1 MRWQRVIGRIT
12 VLCVSYSMMLVA
24 HAQFD
29 GPKLEDG
36 SIRRQHYVVLTAENT
51 ALQKFLMNKQSD
63 DSDHVAHL
71 LVDGQALMAGEAL
84 NLQAIDWAELKTDLQ
99 SIYERKLIQQI
110 KSPPKRSLMIKTYFT
125 DNFGDKLGR
134 NSDFINWTLGGF
146 AKQAVQFEIVNLSAT
161 FSGGGEGL
169 WEKFDRIASDHK
181 TLVDEKVDENPKEN
195 EHVKVFPVRT
205 FLSRFLANNADCV
218 VVIKPKFSE
227 DFNEELPRA
236 VRTSMSVFSRQL
248 QFDKKQKVFFSFTFS
263 QGGEK
268 VRDWFIEQG
277 ARELQLALGFQSWV
291 VGIGY

>member
-1 MRWQRVIGRIT
+1 MSWHCVIGQVIG
-12 VLCVSYSMMLVA
+12 LCLSYSMLQVA

-29 GPKLEDG
+29 GPKLEEG

-63 DSDHVAHL
+63 GSDHVAHL
-71 LVDGQALMAGEAL
+71 LVDGQALMADEAL

-146 AKQAVQFEIVNLSAT
+146 AKQAVQFEVVNLSAT
-161 FSGGGEGL
+161 FSSGGEGL
-169 WEKFDRIASDHK
+169 WEKFDPIASDYK
-181 TLVDEKVDENPKEN
+181 TLVDEKADENPKEN
-195 EHVKVFPVRT
+195 DHVKVFPVRT
-205 FLSRFLANNADCV
+205 FLSRLLTDNADCV
-218 VVIKPKFSE
+218 VVIKSKFSE

-248 QFDKKQKVFFSFTFS
+248 QFDKKQKVLFSFNSS

-268 VRDWFIEQG
+268 VREWFIEQG
-277 ARELQLALGFQSWV
+277 AREMQLALGFQSWV
-291 VGIGY
+291 VSLRR

>member
-1 MRWQRVIGRIT
+1 MIGKIIG
-12 VLCVSYSMMLVA
+12 VCLSYSMLQVT

-29 GPKLEDG
+29 GHNLRAE

-63 DSDHVAHL
+63 GSDYIAHV
-71 LVDGQALMAGEAL
+71 LVDGQALIADEAL
-84 NLQAIDWAELKTDLQ
+84 NLQAIDWAELKADLQ
-99 SIYERKLIQQI
+99 AVYERKLIQQI
-110 KSPPKRSLMIKTYFT
+110 KSPPKRSVMIKTYFT
-125 DNFGDKLGR
+125 DNFGDKLGGK
-134 NSDFINWTLGGF
+134 SDFINWTLGGF
-146 AKQAVQFEIVNLSAT
+146 AKQAAQFEIVNLSAT

-169 WEKFDRIASDHK
+169 WERFDRIASDHK

-205 FLSRFLANNADCV
+205 FLSRFLTNNADCV
-218 VVIKPKFSE
+218 VVIKSKFSE
-227 DFNEELPRA
+227 DFNEEFPRA

-248 QFDKKQKVFFSFTFS
+248 QFDKKEKVFFSFTFS

-268 VRDWFIEQG
+268 VRDWFIEEG
-277 ARELQLALGFQSWV
+277 AREMQLALGFQSWV